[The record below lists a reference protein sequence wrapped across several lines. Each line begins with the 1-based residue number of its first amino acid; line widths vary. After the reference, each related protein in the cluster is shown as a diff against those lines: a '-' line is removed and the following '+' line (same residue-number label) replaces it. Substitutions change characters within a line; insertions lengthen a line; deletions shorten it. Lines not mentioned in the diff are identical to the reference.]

1 MSDSLQPA
9 ADSLAQLRARA
20 LAPTAVAT
28 DWFALGQAL
37 LQNAGRDLNSQ
48 REALDALVRAYQH
61 DPECDSTLL
70 HTIAQ
75 TAFVV
80 RDWTL
85 VEETTR
91 VLLARDAAD
100 PQALVWR
107 AASVQHHNDFAEAER
122 LLREAVRIVPANPLA
137 LHKLALCITRSRR
150 VLTKR
155 KSCCDACWNLHPT
168 VRTHC
173 SICRNWRYDRV
184 AMLTAGRITKRES
197 LSTMTRIG
205 RVARSRRSARTGR
218 ANRLPAKRWWYT
230 ASGAMAIACG
240 RCVSCGV
247 LRNVCKPRAAG

>member
-1 MSDSLQPA
+1 MKQEASCRLS
-9 ADSLAQLRARA
+9 
-20 LAPTAVAT
+20 
-28 DWFALGQAL
+28 
-37 LQNAGRDLNSQ
+37 
-48 REALDALVRAYQH
+48 EALDALVRAYQH

-137 LHKLALCITRSRR
+137 LHKLALCIKEQARFDEAEKLLRR
-150 VLTKR
+150 VLELAPDSAHALFDLSELEIR
-155 KSCCDACWNLHPT
+155 SG
-168 VRTHC
+168 
-173 SICRNWRYDRV
+173 RYAHGWSHYEARV
-184 AMLTAGRITKRES
+184 AFDDDSNRARRALAAISAYWQGES
-197 LSTMTRIG
+197 L
-205 RVARSRRSARTGR
+205 
-218 ANRLPAKRWWYT
+218 
-230 ASGAMAIACG
+230 
-240 RCVSCGV
+240 
-247 LRNVCKPRAAG
+247 AGKTLVVYGE